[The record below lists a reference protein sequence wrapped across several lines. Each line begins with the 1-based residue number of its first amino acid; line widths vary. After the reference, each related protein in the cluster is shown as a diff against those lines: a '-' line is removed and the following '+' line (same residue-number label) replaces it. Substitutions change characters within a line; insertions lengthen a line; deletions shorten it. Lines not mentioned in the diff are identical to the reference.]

1 MPKGIGPCGR
11 WGGLRTGVV
20 DEGDEVRGGVARK
33 EYRLGGDVVAVREGD
48 AVDAA
53 VGDHLG
59 SVTVLAQGG
68 VSRGQRDICRMGRFA
83 WRVSS
88 SPPTAVT
95 PGSGGR
101 RPSGCMT
108 TGRAFMIPRWA
119 ASCSRIPSCPSRGTR
134 RR

>member
-88 SPPTAVT
+88 SPPTGVSPA
-95 PGSGGR
+95 SGGR
-101 RPSGCMT
+101 RPSGST
-108 TGRAFMIPRWA
+108 ITEHGSTIRPWVASSSPTRWCR
-119 ASCSRIPSCPSRGTR
+119 SPGTR
-134 RR
+134 KG